1 MATKTRLLAPVR
13 EFMRWWRSELEQLL
27 PRRGG
32 NSNDMVELEARC
44 TNGQTLLCVDDIAV
58 PVAETPPE
66 QLRRRLATSDTVVL
80 RLGDGL
86 VLRSQVELPAA
97 AEENLRQV
105 LWFEMDRQ
113 TPFRPEAVYF
123 DYLLIRR
130 QPDRGSLRVDLA
142 VAPRAAVDPLLAMLE
157 RMGLSV
163 QRMPPL
169 TEAGMDLLP
178 AEQRRRPIDWR
189 SWSRRG
195 LAGLAVALLVAV
207 VALPLYQDQQ
217 RLSRLEQAVAAAR
230 SEALEVQRLR
240 EEIQQRSAAVAFAG
254 RRKEQ
259 GISALDVL
267 AEVTRRLGD
276 DSWLQEFEL
285 QAGEVRLRGE
295 GPNAAQLI
303 DELDGSPRFTNPS
316 FRAPVTQGTTA
327 GLERYYLSAE
337 VVEP

>member
-1 MATKTRLLAPVR
+1 MATKNQLLAPIR
-13 EFMRWWRSELEQLL
+13 EFMRWWRGELEQLL
-27 PRRGG
+27 PSSGG
-32 NSNDMVELEARC
+32 TSNGVVELDARC
-44 TNGQTLLCVDDIAV
+44 TDGQTLLCLDDIAV
-58 PVAETPPE
+58 PVTEPPPE
-66 QLRRRLATSDTVVL
+66 QLRRRLAASDTVVL
-80 RLGDGL
+80 RLGEGL
-86 VLRSQVELPAA
+86 VLRCQVELPAA

-123 DYLLIRR
+123 DYRLIQR
-130 QPDRGSLRVDLA
+130 QPGQGSLRVDLA
-142 VAPRAAVDPLLAMLE
+142 VAPRTAVDPLLAMLD

-169 TEAGMDLLP
+169 AGEGMNLLP
-178 AEQRRRPIDWR
+178 AEQRRRPVDWR
-189 SWSRRG
+189 GWTRRG
-195 LAGLAVALLVAV
+195 LAGMAVALLLAV
-207 VALPLYQDQQ
+207 VALPLYQDHQ
-217 RLSRLEQAVAAAR
+217 RLTRLEQAVSVAR
-230 SEALEVQRLR
+230 SEALAVQRLR

-254 RRKEQ
+254 RRKQQ
-259 GISALDVL
+259 GISSLDVL

-285 QAGEVRLRGE
+285 QGGEVRLRGE

-303 DELDGSPRFTNPS
+303 EELDDSARFTNPR

-337 VVEP
+337 VKP